1 MQNKVIHDN
10 GLHVDLLMSRLTKN
24 NISESIKDP
33 MIREMLRARGT
44 GVLAPAR
51 IKLYKTE
58 SKEIIKEIE
67 FKEF

>member
-10 GLHVDLLMSRLTKN
+10 GLHADLLMSRLTKN

-44 GVLAPAR
+44 GVLAPA
-51 IKLYKTE
+51 
-58 SKEIIKEIE
+58 
-67 FKEF
+67 